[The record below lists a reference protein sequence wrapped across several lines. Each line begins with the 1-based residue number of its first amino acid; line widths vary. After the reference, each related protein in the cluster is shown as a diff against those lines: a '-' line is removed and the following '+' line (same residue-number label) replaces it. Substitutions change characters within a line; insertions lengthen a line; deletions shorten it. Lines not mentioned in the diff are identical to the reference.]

1 MENSVITDGE
11 LQMKEQ
17 AQIMRIKK
25 LAFGEKVKKRAKM
38 EFTAGGMLK
47 IQQLTSLVKN
57 GVAHRSKML
66 LLVQAGVSNLC
77 SLPVLQQN
85 KFKRPFTKSPR
96 RKQST
101 C

>member
-1 MENSVITDGE
+1 
-11 LQMKEQ
+11 MKEQ

-25 LAFGEKVKKRAKM
+25 LACGEKVKKRAKM
-38 EFTAGGMLK
+38 EFPAGVMLK

-57 GVAHRSKML
+57 GVVHRSKML

-77 SLPVLQQN
+77 SLPVLKHN
-85 KFKRPFTKSPR
+85 NFKRPFTKSPR